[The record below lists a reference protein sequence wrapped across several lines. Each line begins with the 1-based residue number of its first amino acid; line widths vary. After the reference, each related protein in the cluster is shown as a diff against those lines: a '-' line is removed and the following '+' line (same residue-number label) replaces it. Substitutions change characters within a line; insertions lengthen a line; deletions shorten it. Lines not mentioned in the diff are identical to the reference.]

1 MRRAFFEDLFT
12 VALALSQPDGLLFP
26 WCHCFGLIDRPF
38 RLVGPAVLIHAS
50 SEALDL
56 QPADC

>member
-56 QPADC
+56 